1 VNISQDEFVETKFLR
16 KQHSPGE
23 HYSSGD
29 INDQQNLENLAAIAF
44 LESEMSQAA
53 KLLTMPFI
61 NK

>member
-1 VNISQDEFVETKFLR
+1 MR
-16 KQHSPGE
+16 KREPIFNATE

-29 INDQQNLENLAAIAF
+29 VNDQQNLENLAAIAF
-44 LESEMSQAA
+44 LESEMSEAA